1 MAVNEIALL
10 TLAWSLAVNPSPSDI
25 QNFQSLNQEDQIKI
39 QSLIEQKDIL
49 PLEIEKLK
57 EFGIPQD
64 AETSRRAP
72 TTETSR

>member
-10 TLAWSLAVNPSPSDI
+10 TLAWNLAVAPSASDI

-57 EFGIPQD
+57 ELGIPQD
-64 AETSRRAP
+64 VQMSRRAP